1 MAMALASG
9 LQNFDKLPQG
19 ISMIFTGHSD
29 GFAWNY
35 TSYPIY
41 GGATTL
47 DGLLLLHLHNL
58 LPVGIGPLLVSSS
71 LAELPHWHAVFPVTG
86 WMVVGMSLGYPHIH

>member
-1 MAMALASG
+1 M
-9 LQNFDKLPQG
+9 
-19 ISMIFTGHSD
+19 
-29 GFAWNY
+29 
-35 TSYPIY
+35 

-71 LAELPHWHAVFPVTG
+71 LAELPHISTPWKSRSDRLDGCGYV
-86 WMVVGMSLGYPHIH
+86 LGLPPHPPKDSPIHSVIFHDMLY